1 MQNHCIALN
10 IIPKLKFL
18 PRYAVFLHASVLF
31 CIEHNR
37 NFRIYITA
45 TIQYY
50 NEKQTSKKTK
60 QYGQAK
66 GND

>member
-18 PRYAVFLHASVLF
+18 PRYAVFLHPFVLF
-31 CIEHNR
+31 YIELNR
-37 NFRIYITA
+37 NERIYIIA

-50 NEKQTSKKTK
+50 NEKQTSKKNK
-60 QYGQAK
+60 AIQLSKRQ
-66 GND
+66 